1 MRKIAMTIASIMLL
15 ASISQAQISQVTV
28 KVDGLACAFCAYGL
42 QKGLKRVEG
51 VRDVKVHVDAGK
63 AELQFKKGVSA
74 GLEEIARSSTTNS
87 RRPGAKKARRQAI

>member
-1 MRKIAMTIASIMLL
+1 MRKIAMTIASIVLL

-74 GLEEIARSSTTNS
+74 GRERDDADQQHPKPTPEQEIGQGR
-87 RRPGAKKARRQAI
+87 KQ